1 MALPEADGAVTGIDN
16 LVAAL
21 GSPLGGMQLLAL
33 FGHFLVLSLLS
44 VGGAIATA
52 PDMHRYVVVQEHWL
66 TNEQFSASIA
76 IAQAA
81 PGPNVLFVAAIGW
94 NVAGPIGVLV
104 TMVGILLP
112 STLLSLGATRWGEA
126 RRDALPVRVFVA
138 GMAPLTLGLLLA
150 TGWLL
155 AVPATARWADMA
167 LVAFTVVMMLRTR
180 ISPIWLVAIG
190 GAVGAG
196 LGAVGA

>member
-1 MALPEADGAVTGIDN
+1 MSVDGLLP
-16 LVAAL
+16 LL
-21 GSPLGGMQLLAL
+21 GSPLGVSQLLAL

-44 VGGAIATA
+44 VGGAITTA
-52 PDMHRYVVVQEHWL
+52 PDMHRYVVTQEHWM
-66 TNEQFSASIA
+66 TNEQFNASIA

-94 NVAGPIGVLV
+94 NIAGPLGVMV

-112 STLLSLGATRWGEA
+112 STILSLGAMRYGEA
-126 RRDALPVRVFVA
+126 RRESLGVRVFVT

-155 AVPATARWADMA
+155 AIPATARWADMA
-167 LVAFTVVMMLRTR
+167 LVAFTVVMLLRTR
-180 ISPIWLVAIG
+180 ISPIWLVALG

-196 LGAVGA
+196 LGAVGL

>member
-1 MALPEADGAVTGIDN
+1 MDGLDAALT
-16 LVAAL
+16 AL
-21 GSPLGGMQLLAL
+21 GSPLGAAELLGL
-33 FGHFLVLSLLS
+33 MGHFLVLSLLS

-52 PDMHRYVVVQEHWL
+52 PDMHRYVVDQHHWI
-66 TNEQFSASIA
+66 TNDQFNASIA

-94 NVAGPIGVLV
+94 NVAGPLGALV
-104 TMVGILLP
+104 TMLGILLP
-112 STLLSLGATRWGEA
+112 STLLSLTATRWGAA
-126 RRDALPVRVFVA
+126 RRESLGVRCFVA

-155 AVPATARWADMA
+155 ATPARERWADLA
-167 LVAFTVVMMLRTR
+167 LVVFTIVMMLRTR

-190 GAVGAG
+190 GLVGALLGWREG
-196 LGAVGA
+196 LPPGQP